1 MGGYGI
7 FRDCMILWRE
17 EVCHF
22 VSVSLFEHILFSF
35 TLSCNYLSFF
45 LVIVPFPWGLVSVH
59 QMGNKFA
66 YKF

>member
-45 LVIVPFPWGLVSVH
+45 FSNSALSLGPGVRASDGE
-59 QMGNKFA
+59 
-66 YKF
+66 

>member
-7 FRDCMILWRE
+7 FRDYMVLWRE

-22 VSVSLFEHILFSF
+22 VSVSLFEDILFSF

-45 LVIVPFPWGLVSVH
+45 SNSAHSLGPGVGASDRE
-59 QMGNKFA
+59 
-66 YKF
+66 